1 VTASPLFLVPGLDS
15 AFIRLVLGVAPFSGI
30 LGFVTPMLVDRWS
43 GGDPDRAGSAYAVNV
58 VGCILG
64 PLVAGFLLLPLISE
78 RWVLFAF
85 ALPWLI
91 IGLSPRW
98 SVGREKAMRQTWQRR
113 LSYGLTVLALVA
125 VFTTKAYEEQFP
137 QRVVLRDNTATV
149 VAIGEGMTKRLLV
162 NGIGMT
168 NLSPMT
174 KVMAHFPLASLDHAP
189 RNALVVCFGMGTT
202 YRSLLS
208 WDIPTTA
215 VELVPSVP
223 RLLWY
228 FHSDGPELLRSPL
241 SHVVIDDGRRYL
253 ERTSEQYDVVTIDPP
268 PPVEAAGSSLLYSKE
283 FYSTIKRRLT
293 PGGIVQQ
300 WLPQWGDTVV
310 QAAVARALKES
321 FPYVRAF
328 HSLDNKGLHFLAS
341 NRPIIP
347 RTARQL
353 AERMPTKAARDMIE
367 WGPEASAEGQFS
379 ILLDRELP
387 VDQLIAGAPRAPALQ
402 DDRPEN
408 EYYLLRLFRGDSYR

>member
-1 VTASPLFLVPGLDS
+1 M
-15 AFIRLVLGVAPFSGI
+15 RLTLGIAPFSGI

-43 GGDPDRAGSAYAVNV
+43 GGDPDHAGTAYAVNV

-64 PLVAGFLLLPLISE
+64 PLAAGFLLLPVMSE

-91 IGLSPRW
+91 IAVNPRW
-98 SVGREKAMRQTWQRR
+98 SAGQGNKVLHAWQRTF
-113 LSYGLTVLALVA
+113 SYALTILVVVA
-125 VFTTKAYEEQFP
+125 VFSTKSYEDQFSH
-137 QRVVLRDNTATV
+137 RVVLRDNTATV
-149 VAIGEGMTKRLLV
+149 VATGDGMARRLLV

-168 NLSPMT
+168 TLTPMT
-174 KVMAHFPLASLDHAP
+174 KVMAHLPLASLNHAP
-189 RNALVVCFGMGTT
+189 QSALVVCFGMGTT

-208 WDIPTTA
+208 WNIPSTA

-223 RLLWY
+223 QLFWY
-228 FHSDGPELLRSPL
+228 FHSDGPELLHSPL
-241 SHVVIDDGRRYL
+241 SHVVIDDGRRFL

-283 FYSTIKRRLT
+283 FYSTIKRRLKD
-293 PGGIVQQ
+293 GGILQQ
-300 WLPQWGDTVV
+300 WLPRWGDAVV

-328 HSLDNKGLHFLAS
+328 HSLDDKGLHFLAS
-341 NRPIIP
+341 NQPIVS
-347 RTARQL
+347 RTAREL
-353 AERMPTKAARDMIE
+353 AERMSAKAAQDLIE
-367 WGPEASAEGQFS
+367 WGPESSAEQQFS
-379 ILLDRELP
+379 IVLSRELP
-387 VDQLIAGAPRAPALQ
+387 LDQLIARAPGVPALQ

-408 EYYLLRLFRGDSYR
+408 EYYLLRLSRDGRQF